1 MPVKIGNRRRRHSSL
16 LHREGGQA
24 ALEFVLVLPIF
35 VVFFFL
41 VFDFGFMMYQYV
53 SVSNA
58 VREGTRYGA
67 VNCRPTSA
75 TGTCTQTLV
84 RDLTI
89 KRSGGILAPT
99 TASTVDCTVW
109 TGWAP
114 APPPPNKNQEVCV
127 AWTGTN
133 RGDSVLVKVD
143 HFYQFLFVPGMSVH
157 AVSCADMSLEQKDNG
172 TGLLIDSGNRC

>member
-1 MPVKIGNRRRRHSSL
+1 MAVKTLNLHRRHRPFP
-16 LHREGGQA
+16 HREEGQA
-24 ALEFVLVLPIF
+24 ALEFVMVLPIF

-41 VFDFGFMMYQYV
+41 VYDFGFMMYQYV

-58 VREGTRYGA
+58 VREGARYGA

-75 TGTCTQTLV
+75 TGTCTQALV

-89 KRSGGILAPT
+89 RRSGGILSPT

-114 APPPPNKNQEVCV
+114 APPPPNTNQEVCV
-127 AWTGTN
+127 A
-133 RGDSVLVKVD
+133 
-143 HFYQFLFVPGMSVH
+143 
-157 AVSCADMSLEQKDNG
+157 
-172 TGLLIDSGNRC
+172 